1 MKPFVLFLL
10 LTAGTAVTAA
20 QSPARIPQATA
31 KASATAAVSLPPGV
45 PAVKGALQDLFTLR
59 FQEVRIGSGSLAE
72 PGKMYKVH
80 YTAWLAADGRKF
92 DSSYDHPGP
101 PVLDQRGKPVLG
113 PDGKPKWAEPPPV
126 SIPQDY
132 GYVIPGWDQGFYG
145 MRVGGKRRLFIP
157 YQLAYGAR
165 GRPGPDADHPGI
177 PPRSDL
183 IYDIELIEVG
193 ELPPPPPPR
202 KPLAVSGFPGTS
214 HRPAPQPGGAPAPPG
229 VHATPSLPAAPAN

>member
-1 MKPFVLFLL
+1 MKTTALILL
-10 LTAGTAVTAA
+10 LAAGTAVAAA
-20 QSPARIPQATA
+20 QNPAPTA
-31 KASATAAVSLPPGV
+31 RASTRGSAAPTVLLPPGV
-45 PAVKGALQDLFTLR
+45 PAVDSAVQELFTLR
-59 FQEVRIGSGSLAE
+59 YQEIRIGSGALAE

-80 YTAWLAADGRKF
+80 YTAWLVADGRKF

-101 PVLDQRGKPVLG
+101 PILDPNGKPILG
-113 PDGKPKWAEPPPV
+113 PDGKPRWGDPPPV

-132 GYVIPGWDQGFYG
+132 SFVIPGWDQGFYG

-165 GRPGPDADHPGI
+165 GRPGPDAAHPGI

-183 IYDIELIEVG
+183 IYDIELVEVS

-202 KPLAVSGFPGTS
+202 KPLAVSGFPGVS
-214 HRPAPQPGGAPAPPG
+214 HRPVLQSGAAPVSSPALVQPTAPPR
-229 VHATPSLPAAPAN
+229 

>member
-1 MKPFVLFLL
+1 MKPSVLFLFL
-10 LTAGTAVTAA
+10 ITGLAVAWA
-20 QSPARIPQATA
+20 QSPARTAQTPANAPAAAT
-31 KASATAAVSLPPGV
+31 VPLPHGV
-45 PAVKGALQDLFTLR
+45 PAINSSVLELFALR
-59 FQEVRIGSGSLAE
+59 YQEIRIGTGPIAE

-92 DSSYDHPGP
+92 DSSFDHPGP
-101 PVLDQRGKPVLG
+101 PLFDRNGKPLLG
-113 PDGKPKWAEPPPV
+113 PDGKPKWGDPPPV

-165 GRPGPDADHPGI
+165 GRPGPDAEHPGI

-183 IYDIELIEVG
+183 IYDIELVEVG

-202 KPLAVSGFPGTS
+202 KPLSVSGFPDAS
-214 HRPAPQPGGAPAPPG
+214 RRLSQQPGPAPPG
-229 VHATPSLPAAPAN
+229 ATATRPSEPVR

>member
-1 MKPFVLFLL
+1 MRLSVLL
-10 LTAGTAVTAA
+10 LLLAAGIHVAAA
-20 QSPARIPQATA
+20 QDSARSDRTAQGQA
-31 KASATAAVSLPPGV
+31 KASSAPLSPGV
-45 PAVKGALQDLFTLR
+45 PAVNSVVQNLFTLR
-59 FQEVRIGSGSLAE
+59 FQEIRVGAGALAE

-80 YTAWLAADGRKF
+80 YTAWLAADGHKF

-101 PVLDQRGKPVLG
+101 PLVDQNGKPVLG
-113 PDGKPKWAEPPPV
+113 QDGKPKWGDPPPV

-177 PPRSDL
+177 PPRANL
-183 IYDIELIEVG
+183 IYDIELVG
-193 ELPPPPPPR
+193 ISELPPPPPPR
-202 KPLAVSGFPGTS
+202 KPLAVSSFPGAS
-214 HRPAPQPGGAPAPPG
+214 HRPAPLQGVAPESGSVSAPSSAPPK
-229 VHATPSLPAAPAN
+229 